1 MPTRI
6 PFAAVLA
13 APFGTLGVRITDDML
28 SGLAF
33 LPPGVRPR
41 ASSQPLVKHLA
52 TQLDAYFADPRHR
65 FDLPLALVGTPFRRS
80 VWDALQRIPVG
91 QTRSYGDIARLL
103 DSAPRAVGQA
113 IGDNPLPIIIPC
125 HRVIAADGG
134 LGGFNHS
141 RTGYSQDIKRW
152 LLTHEGVP
160 LTCGKKGAW
169 RIVARFSWRTGR
181 HER

>member
-13 APFGTLGVRITDDML
+13 APFGNLGVCITDDML

-33 LPPGVRPR
+33 LPPGARPR
-41 ASSQPLVKHLA
+41 AAAQPLVARLA
-52 TQLDAYFADPRHR
+52 TQLEAYFDDPRHG
-65 FDLPLALVGTPFRRS
+65 FDLPLAPVGTPFRHR
-80 VWDALQRIPVG
+80 VWAALQRIPLG
-91 QTRSYGDIARLL
+91 QTCSYGAIARRLN
-103 DSAPRAVGQA
+103 SAPRAVGQA
-113 IGDNPLPIIIPC
+113 IADNPLPIIIPC

-152 LLTHEGVP
+152 LLKHEGV
-160 LTCGKKGAW
+160 LQDG
-169 RIVARFSWRTGR
+169 V
-181 HER
+181 